1 MFVMSRLDP
10 IVFMEFRYRL
20 IIFLVSF
27 SIGMLYVY
35 TVTPHRRAIVK
46 YPTPFNAGKIVYK
59 DDTDGTCY
67 TYKAQQTDCPVKGA
81 VPQPFTNMATI

>member
-1 MFVMSRLDP
+1 
-10 IVFMEFRYRL
+10 MEFRYRL

-81 VPQPFTNMATI
+81 VPQPFTNMAAI